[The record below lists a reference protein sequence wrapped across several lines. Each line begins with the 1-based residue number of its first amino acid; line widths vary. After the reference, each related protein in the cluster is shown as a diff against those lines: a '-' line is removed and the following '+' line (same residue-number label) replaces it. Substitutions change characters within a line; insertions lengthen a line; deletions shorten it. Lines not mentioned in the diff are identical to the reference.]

1 MSPDRSTCRSRA
13 TRDGID
19 LSVSDKGRG
28 LPEDFQI
35 GQSDSLG
42 MKVIAST
49 ATQLGGTLEVNR
61 LERGTEF
68 LIRLPSTL
76 EDKK

>member
-1 MSPDRSTCRSRA
+1 MRVADE
-13 TRDGID
+13 
-19 LSVSDKGRG
+19 GRG

-49 ATQLGGTLEVNR
+49 ATQLGGKLEVNR
-61 LERGTEF
+61 LDQGTEF